1 MGTFA
6 DPAASNPKTPET
18 GERPALPAQRGMPAA
33 WKHEHLRREETMQVK
48 IAPIAAA
55 AAATAVLLAGC
66 GTGSADEPAPEQAAG
81 DVAVVDASTLDT
93 GGFRT
98 TPQAQFTTIGGD
110 FRGRSIEGQRMAEY
124 VVNPIEVDPQ
134 LTDLTEMSTYVIKD
148 GKSLSTLL
156 PDPIPQAAVDNGMLA
171 GFSSARSTAGRED
184 DQSLIN
190 AVLRFPDAAAAQKA
204 ATALHQA
211 TMTND
216 YGTGPEQPSAIDV
229 LPSTLVSNRET
240 AGEIATR

>member
-1 MGTFA
+1 
-6 DPAASNPKTPET
+6 
-18 GERPALPAQRGMPAA
+18 
-33 WKHEHLRREETMQVK
+33 
-48 IAPIAAA
+48 
-55 AAATAVLLAGC
+55 
-66 GTGSADEPAPEQAAG
+66 
-81 DVAVVDASTLDT
+81 
-93 GGFRT
+93 
-98 TPQAQFTTIGGD
+98 
-110 FRGRSIEGQRMAEY
+110 MAEY
-124 VVNPIEVDPQ
+124 VVNPIEIDPQ

-204 ATALHQA
+204 ATALHEA

-216 YGTGPEQPSAIDV
+216 YGTGLPQAGAIDV
-229 LPSTLVSNRET
+229 LPSTLVSTVRRRVRSPPT
-240 AGEIATR
+240 RSPRTTSTSSTSGRTPPSRRRTGRRRPSRRPSATRGR